1 MVHKNLEIQSAAINN
16 ISLESLITK
25 TTNQDLY
32 LDSITGN
39 VDFDSLTVEG
49 LFDGHNITELDQNL
63 IKLTDTEL
71 ITSKLVFEDAVSVDT
86 LEVFD
91 EYYEFIEGDVGFDEL
106 VADSVEVQGS
116 IEGQVDGVDL
126 DEWLQHKDSQT
137 VVEEI
142 VVHELT
148 CINLFAEL
156 INNVSANQFNYTKIQ
171 EIVTDLILYR
181 NATVE
186 SKFVLLWFNVFA
198 VVYFSTNCEW
208 KLEPE
213 KCELER
219 LSSNHWEPHLD

>member
-213 KCELER
+213 KCELGR
-219 LSSNHWEPHLD
+219 LSSNH